1 MLHRLLLK
9 RLVLGAGALAGA
21 SLLASAS
28 ASALAGALNEPP
40 SFFAPLT
47 DIPGVVSWKLLGK
60 ATTVKASKGRMVPK
74 YTPDIRALDNTEVK
88 VQGFMMPLE
97 PGQKQKHFLLTV
109 TSASC
114 PFCLP
119 AGPEGVVEI
128 KSRTPVKF
136 SYAPFILQGKLT
148 VLASDPMGLYYRM
161 TDAIVVPP

>member
-1 MLHRLLLK
+1 MLKIMLLSAGLLL
-9 RLVLGAGALAGA
+9 AG
-21 SLLASAS
+21 SA
-28 ASALAGALNEPP
+28 AAAPADAPP

-47 DIPGVVSWKLLGK
+47 DLPGVVSWKLLGQ
-60 ATTVKASKGRMVPK
+60 ATTVKAKKGRMVPK
-74 YTPDIRALDNTEVK
+74 YTPAISALDNTEVK

-114 PFCLP
+114 PYCLP

-136 SYAPFILQGKLT
+136 SYAPFIVQGKLK

-161 TDAIVVPP
+161 TDAAVVPP

>member
-1 MLHRLLLK
+1 MLKILAYAAALLL
-9 RLVLGAGALAGA
+9 AGTACAA
-21 SLLASAS
+21 PAD
-28 ASALAGALNEPP
+28 EPP

-47 DIPGVVSWKLLGK
+47 DLPGVVSWKLLGQ
-60 ATTVKASKGRMVPK
+60 ATTVKAKKGRMVPH
-74 YTPDIRALDNTEVK
+74 YTPAISALDNTEVK

-128 KSRTPVKF
+128 RSRTPVKF
-136 SYAPFILQGKLT
+136 SYAPFIVQGRLK

-161 TDAIVVPP
+161 TDAAVVPQ

>member
-1 MLHRLLLK
+1 MLKIMLLSAGLLL
-9 RLVLGAGALAGA
+9 AG
-21 SLLASAS
+21 SA
-28 ASALAGALNEPP
+28 AAAPADEPP

-47 DIPGVVSWKLLGK
+47 DLPGVVSWKLLGQ
-60 ATTVKASKGRMVPK
+60 ATTVKAKKGRMVPK
-74 YTPDIRALDNTEVK
+74 YTPAISALDNTEVK

-114 PFCLP
+114 PYCLP

-136 SYAPFILQGKLT
+136 SYAPFIVQGKLK

-161 TDAIVVPP
+161 TDAAVVPP

>member
-1 MLHRLLLK
+1 MLKIMLLSTLLL
-9 RLVLGAGALAGA
+9 LAG
-21 SLLASAS
+21 SA
-28 ASALAGALNEPP
+28 AAAPADEPP

-47 DIPGVVSWKLLGK
+47 DLPGVVSWKLLGQ
-60 ATTVKASKGRMVPK
+60 ATTVKAKRGRMVPK
-74 YTPDIRALDNTEVK
+74 YTPAISALDNTEVK

-114 PFCLP
+114 PYCLP

-136 SYAPFILQGKLT
+136 SYAPFIVQGKLK

-161 TDAIVVPP
+161 TDAAVVPP

>member
-1 MLHRLLLK
+1 MSK
-9 RLVLGAGALAGA
+9 MSKIMVLGACA
-21 SLLASAS
+21 LLATRVQAAPAS
-28 ASALAGALNEPP
+28 EPP

-47 DIPGVVSWKLLGK
+47 EIPGVVSWKLLGQ
-60 ATTVKASKGRMVPK
+60 ATTVKAKKGRMVPH
-74 YTPDIRALDNTEVK
+74 YTPAISALDNTEVK

-119 AGPEGVVEI
+119 AGPEGVVEVR
-128 KSRTPVKF
+128 SRTPVKF
-136 SYAPFILQGKLT
+136 SYAPFIVQGRLK

-161 TDAIVVPP
+161 TDAAVVPQ

>member
-1 MLHRLLLK
+1 MLKIIILSACAL
-9 RLVLGAGALAGA
+9 LAG
-21 SLLASAS
+21 STLAAP
-28 ASALAGALNEPP
+28 APPDEPP

-47 DIPGVVSWKLLGK
+47 DIPGVVSWKLLAR
-60 ATTVKASKGRMVPK
+60 ATTMKAKKGRMVPR
-74 YTPDIRALDNTEVK
+74 YTPEISALDNTEVK

-128 KSRTPVKF
+128 KSRKPVKF
-136 SYAPFILQGKLT
+136 SYGPIIMQGKLS

-161 TDAIVVPP
+161 SDAVVGAE

>member
-1 MLHRLLLK
+1 MLKTIILSVGLLL
-9 RLVLGAGALAGA
+9 AG
-21 SLLASAS
+21 SAC
-28 ASALAGALNEPP
+28 AAPADEPP

-47 DIPGVVSWKLLGK
+47 DLPGVVSWKLLGK
-60 ATTVKASKGRMVPK
+60 ATTVKAKKGRMVPK
-74 YTPDIRALDNTEVK
+74 YTPEIRALDNTEVK

-128 KSRTPVKF
+128 NSAAPVKF
-136 SYAPFILQGKLT
+136 SYAPLIMTGKLT
-148 VLASDPMGLYYRM
+148 VLKSDPMGLYYRISG
-161 TDAIVVPP
+161 ASLVAP

>member
-1 MLHRLLLK
+1 MLK
-9 RLVLGAGALAGA
+9 IMALGACALLAGTA
-21 SLLASAS
+21 CAAP
-28 ASALAGALNEPP
+28 ADEPP

-60 ATTVKASKGRMVPK
+60 ATTVTAKKGRMVPK
-74 YTPDIRALDNTEVK
+74 YTPDISALDNTEVK

-114 PFCLP
+114 AFCLP

-128 KSRTPVKF
+128 RSRAPVKF
-136 SYAPFILQGKLT
+136 SYAPFILQGKLK

-161 TDAIVVPP
+161 TDATVVPP

>member
-1 MLHRLLLK
+1 MMKIKLLSAVLLL
-9 RLVLGAGALAGA
+9 AG
-21 SLLASAS
+21 SA
-28 ASALAGALNEPP
+28 AAARADEPP

-47 DIPGVVSWKLLGK
+47 DLPGVVSWKLLGQ
-60 ATTVKASKGRMVPK
+60 ATTVKAKKGRMVPK
-74 YTPDIRALDNTEVK
+74 YTPAISALDNTEVK

-114 PFCLP
+114 PYCLP

-136 SYAPFILQGKLT
+136 SYAPFIVQGKLK

-161 TDAIVVPP
+161 TDAAVVPP

>member
-1 MLHRLLLK
+1 MSK
-9 RLVLGAGALAGA
+9 MSKIMVLGACA
-21 SLLASAS
+21 LLATGVQAAPAS
-28 ASALAGALNEPP
+28 EPP

-47 DIPGVVSWKLLGK
+47 EIPGVVSWKLLGQ
-60 ATTVKASKGRMVPK
+60 ATTVKAKKGRMVPHF
-74 YTPDIRALDNTEVK
+74 TPAISALDNTEVK

-128 KSRTPVKF
+128 RSRTPVKF
-136 SYAPFILQGKLT
+136 SYAPFIVQGRLK

-161 TDAIVVPP
+161 TDAAVVPQ

>member
-1 MLHRLLLK
+1 MSK
-9 RLVLGAGALAGA
+9 MSKIMVLGACA
-21 SLLASAS
+21 LLATGLQAAPAS
-28 ASALAGALNEPP
+28 EPP

-47 DIPGVVSWKLLGK
+47 EIPGVVSWKLLGQ
-60 ATTVKASKGRMVPK
+60 ATTVKAKKGRMVPH
-74 YTPDIRALDNTEVK
+74 YTPAISALDNTEVK

-128 KSRTPVKF
+128 RSRTPVKF
-136 SYAPFILQGKLT
+136 SYAPFIVQGRLK

-161 TDAIVVPP
+161 TDAAVVPQ

>member
-1 MLHRLLLK
+1 MLKIIILCACLLL
-9 RLVLGAGALAGA
+9 AG
-21 SLLASAS
+21 SA
-28 ASALAGALNEPP
+28 AAAPADEPP

-47 DIPGVVSWKLLGK
+47 DVPGVVSWKLLGQ
-60 ATTVKASKGRMVPK
+60 ATTVKAKKGRMVPK
-74 YTPDIRALDNTEVK
+74 YTPAISALDNTNVK

-114 PFCLP
+114 PYCLP

-136 SYAPFILQGKLT
+136 SYAPFIVQGKLK

-161 TDAIVVPP
+161 TDAAVVTP

>member
-1 MLHRLLLK
+1 MSK
-9 RLVLGAGALAGA
+9 MSKIMVLGACA
-21 SLLASAS
+21 LLATGLQAAPAS
-28 ASALAGALNEPP
+28 EPP

-47 DIPGVVSWKLLGK
+47 EIPGVVSWKLLGQ
-60 ATTVKASKGRMVPK
+60 ATTVKAKKGRMVPH
-74 YTPDIRALDNTEVK
+74 YTPAISALDNTEVK

-128 KSRTPVKF
+128 RSRTPVKF
-136 SYAPFILQGKLT
+136 SYAPFIVQGRLK
-148 VLASDPMGLYYRM
+148 VLPSDPMGLYYRM
-161 TDAIVVPP
+161 TDAAVVPQ

>member
-1 MLHRLLLK
+1 MLNIMMLSAGLLL
-9 RLVLGAGALAGA
+9 AG
-21 SLLASAS
+21 
-28 ASALAGALNEPP
+28 SALAAPADEPP

-47 DIPGVVSWKLLGK
+47 DIPGVVSWKLLGQ
-60 ATTVKASKGRMVPK
+60 ATTVKAKKGRMVPK
-74 YTPDIRALDNTEVK
+74 YTPKISALDNTEVK
-88 VQGFMMPLE
+88 VQGFMMPLQ

-128 KSRTPVKF
+128 NSRTPVKF
-136 SYAPFILQGKLT
+136 SYAPFIVQGKLK

-161 TDAIVVPP
+161 TDAAVVPQ

>member
-1 MLHRLLLK
+1 MLKIKLLSAVLLL
-9 RLVLGAGALAGA
+9 AG
-21 SLLASAS
+21 SA
-28 ASALAGALNEPP
+28 AAARADEPP

-47 DIPGVVSWKLLGK
+47 DLPGVVSWKLLGH
-60 ATTVKASKGRMVPK
+60 ATTVKAKKGRMVPK
-74 YTPDIRALDNTEVK
+74 YTPAISALDNTEVK

-114 PFCLP
+114 PYCLP

-136 SYAPFILQGKLT
+136 SYAPFIVQGKLK

-161 TDAIVVPP
+161 TDAAVVPP

>member
-1 MLHRLLLK
+1 MLKIMLLSVGLLL
-9 RLVLGAGALAGA
+9 AG
-21 SLLASAS
+21 SAC
-28 ASALAGALNEPP
+28 AAPADEPP

-47 DIPGVVSWKLLGK
+47 DLPGVVSWKLLGK
-60 ATTVKASKGRMVPK
+60 ATTVKAKKGRMVPK
-74 YTPDIRALDNTEVK
+74 YTSEISALDNTDVK

-136 SYAPFILQGKLT
+136 SYAPFIVQGKLK

-161 TDAIVVPP
+161 TDAAVVPQ

>member
-1 MLHRLLLK
+1 MSK
-9 RLVLGAGALAGA
+9 MSKIMVLGACA
-21 SLLASAS
+21 LLATGVQAAPAS
-28 ASALAGALNEPP
+28 EPP

-47 DIPGVVSWKLLGK
+47 EIPGVVSWKLLGQ
-60 ATTVKASKGRMVPK
+60 ATTVKAKKGRMVPH
-74 YTPDIRALDNTEVK
+74 YTPAISALDNSEVK

-128 KSRTPVKF
+128 RSRTPVKF
-136 SYAPFILQGKLT
+136 SYAPFIVQGRLK

-161 TDAIVVPP
+161 TDAAVVPQ

>member
-1 MLHRLLLK
+1 MLKIIVLSACALL
-9 RLVLGAGALAGA
+9 
-21 SLLASAS
+21 SAS
-28 ASALAGALNEPP
+28 ASTFAMAGAVEQPP
-40 SFFAPLT
+40 SLFAPLT
-47 DIPGVVSWKLLGK
+47 DIPGVVSWSLLGK
-60 ATTVKASKGRMVPK
+60 ATTVKAKKGRMVPQ
-74 YTPDIRALDNTEVK
+74 YTPEISALDNTDVK

-136 SYAPFILQGKLT
+136 TYAPIVMQGKFK
-148 VLASDPMGLYYRM
+148 VLANDSMGLYYRI
-161 TDAIVVPP
+161 TDAAVGSE

>member
-1 MLHRLLLK
+1 MLKIIALCACLLL
-9 RLVLGAGALAGA
+9 AGIAAA
-21 SLLASAS
+21 APAD
-28 ASALAGALNEPP
+28 EPP

-47 DIPGVVSWKLLGK
+47 DVPGVVSWKLLGQ
-60 ATTVKASKGRMVPK
+60 ATTVKAKKGRMVPK
-74 YTPDIRALDNTEVK
+74 YTPAISALDNTNVK

-114 PFCLP
+114 PYCLP

-128 KSRTPVKF
+128 TSRTPVKF
-136 SYAPFILQGKLT
+136 SYAPFIVQGKLK

-161 TDAIVVPP
+161 TDAAVVTP

>member
-1 MLHRLLLK
+1 MLKIMLLSAGLLL
-9 RLVLGAGALAGA
+9 AG
-21 SLLASAS
+21 SA
-28 ASALAGALNEPP
+28 AAAPADEPP

-47 DIPGVVSWKLLGK
+47 DLPGVVSWKLLGQ
-60 ATTVKASKGRMVPK
+60 ATTVKAKKGRMVPK
-74 YTPDIRALDNTEVK
+74 YTPAISALDNTEVK

-114 PFCLP
+114 PYCLP

-136 SYAPFILQGKLT
+136 SYAPFIVQSKLK

-161 TDAIVVPP
+161 TDAAVVPP

>member
-1 MLHRLLLK
+1 MLKIMLLSAGLLL
-9 RLVLGAGALAGA
+9 AG
-21 SLLASAS
+21 SAT
-28 ASALAGALNEPP
+28 AAPADEPP

-47 DIPGVVSWKLLGK
+47 DLPGVVSWKLLGQ
-60 ATTVKASKGRMVPK
+60 ATTVKAKKGCMVPK
-74 YTPDIRALDNTEVK
+74 YTPAISALDNTEVK

-114 PFCLP
+114 PYCLP

-136 SYAPFILQGKLT
+136 SYAPFIVQGKLK

-161 TDAIVVPP
+161 TDAAVVPQ

>member
-1 MLHRLLLK
+1 MKIMLLSTGLLL
-9 RLVLGAGALAGA
+9 AGIATAA
-21 SLLASAS
+21 PAD
-28 ASALAGALNEPP
+28 EPP

-47 DIPGVVSWKLLGK
+47 ELPGVVSWKLLGK
-60 ATTVKASKGRMVPK
+60 ATTVTAKKGHMVPK
-74 YTPDIRALDNTEVK
+74 YTAEISALDNTEVK

-97 PGQKQKHFLLTV
+97 AGQKHKHFLLTV

-114 PFCLP
+114 SFCLP

-136 SYAPFILQGKLT
+136 SYAPFIVQGKLK

-161 TDAIVVPP
+161 TDAAVVPQ

>member
-1 MLHRLLLK
+1 MSKLSK
-9 RLVLGAGALAGA
+9 IMVLGACA
-21 SLLASAS
+21 LLATGVQAAPAS
-28 ASALAGALNEPP
+28 EPP

-47 DIPGVVSWKLLGK
+47 EIPGVVSWKLLGQ
-60 ATTVKASKGRMVPK
+60 ATTVKAKKGRMVPH
-74 YTPDIRALDNTEVK
+74 YTPAISALDNTEVK

-128 KSRTPVKF
+128 RSRTPVKF
-136 SYAPFILQGKLT
+136 SYAPFIVQGRLK

-161 TDAIVVPP
+161 TDAAVVPQ

>member
-1 MLHRLLLK
+1 MLKIMLLSAGLLL
-9 RLVLGAGALAGA
+9 AG
-21 SLLASAS
+21 SA
-28 ASALAGALNEPP
+28 AAAPADEPP

-47 DIPGVVSWKLLGK
+47 DLPGVVSWKLLGQ
-60 ATTVKASKGRMVPK
+60 ATTVKAKKGRMVPK
-74 YTPDIRALDNTEVK
+74 YTPAISALDNTEVK

-114 PFCLP
+114 PYCLP

-136 SYAPFILQGKLT
+136 SYAPFIVQGKLK
-148 VLASDPMGLYYRM
+148 VLTSDPMGLYYRM
-161 TDAIVVPP
+161 TDAAVVPP

>member
-1 MLHRLLLK
+1 MSK
-9 RLVLGAGALAGA
+9 MAKIMVLGACA
-21 SLLASAS
+21 LLATGVQAAPAS
-28 ASALAGALNEPP
+28 EPP

-47 DIPGVVSWKLLGK
+47 EIPGVVSWKLLGQ
-60 ATTVKASKGRMVPK
+60 ATTVKAKKGRMVPH
-74 YTPDIRALDNTEVK
+74 YTPAISALDNSEVK

-128 KSRTPVKF
+128 RSRTPVKF
-136 SYAPFILQGKLT
+136 SYAPFIVQGRLK

-161 TDAIVVPP
+161 TDAAVVPQ

>member
-1 MLHRLLLK
+1 MSK
-9 RLVLGAGALAGA
+9 MSKIMVLGACA
-21 SLLASAS
+21 LLATGVQAAPAS
-28 ASALAGALNEPP
+28 EPP

-47 DIPGVVSWKLLGK
+47 EIPGVVSWKLLGQ
-60 ATTVKASKGRMVPK
+60 ATTVKAKKGRMVPH
-74 YTPDIRALDNTEVK
+74 YTPEISALDNTEVK

-128 KSRTPVKF
+128 RSRTPVKF
-136 SYAPFILQGKLT
+136 SYAPFIVQGRLK

-161 TDAIVVPP
+161 TDAAVVPQ

>member
-1 MLHRLLLK
+1 MLKIKLLSAVLLL
-9 RLVLGAGALAGA
+9 AG
-21 SLLASAS
+21 SA
-28 ASALAGALNEPP
+28 AAARADEPP

-47 DIPGVVSWKLLGK
+47 DLPGVVSWKLLGQ
-60 ATTVKASKGRMVPK
+60 ATTVKAKKGRMVPK
-74 YTPDIRALDNTEVK
+74 YTPAISALDNTEVK

-114 PFCLP
+114 PYCLP

-136 SYAPFILQGKLT
+136 SYAPFIVQGKLK

-161 TDAIVVPP
+161 TDAAVVPP

>member
-1 MLHRLLLK
+1 MLKIMALSACALLA
-9 RLVLGAGALAGA
+9 GTAGATPAD
-21 SLLASAS
+21 
-28 ASALAGALNEPP
+28 EPP

-47 DIPGVVSWKLLGK
+47 DLPGVVSWKLLGQ
-60 ATTVKASKGRMVPK
+60 ATTVKAKKGRMVPK
-74 YTPDIRALDNTEVK
+74 YTPAISALDNTEVK

-97 PGQKQKHFLLTV
+97 PGQKQKHFLLTI

-128 KSRTPVKF
+128 KSKTPVKF
-136 SYAPFILQGKLT
+136 SYAPFIVQGKLK

-161 TDAIVVPP
+161 TDAAVVPQ

>member
-1 MLHRLLLK
+1 MLKIKLLSAVLLL
-9 RLVLGAGALAGA
+9 AG
-21 SLLASAS
+21 SA
-28 ASALAGALNEPP
+28 AAARADEPP

-47 DIPGVVSWKLLGK
+47 DLPGVVSWKLLGQ
-60 ATTVKASKGRMVPK
+60 ATTVKAKKGRMVPK
-74 YTPDIRALDNTEVK
+74 YTPAISALDNTEVK

-114 PFCLP
+114 PYCLP

-136 SYAPFILQGKLT
+136 SYAPVIVQGKLK

-161 TDAIVVPP
+161 TDAAVVPP

>member
-1 MLHRLLLK
+1 MLKIMLLSTLLL
-9 RLVLGAGALAGA
+9 LAG
-21 SLLASAS
+21 SAT
-28 ASALAGALNEPP
+28 AAPADEPP

-47 DIPGVVSWKLLGK
+47 DLPGVVSWKLLGQ
-60 ATTVKASKGRMVPK
+60 ATTVKAKKGRMVPK
-74 YTPDIRALDNTEVK
+74 YTPAISALDNTEVK

-114 PFCLP
+114 PYCLP

-136 SYAPFILQGKLT
+136 SYAPFIMQGKLK

-161 TDAIVVPP
+161 TDAAVVPP

>member
-1 MLHRLLLK
+1 MLK
-9 RLVLGAGALAGA
+9 CIVFAAGV
-21 SLLASAS
+21 LLASD
-28 ASALAGALNEPP
+28 GAAAPADEPP

-47 DIPGVVSWKLLGK
+47 DIPGVVSWKLLGQ
-60 ATTVKASKGRMVPK
+60 ATTLKAKKGRMVPH
-74 YTPDIRALDNTEVK
+74 YPPAISALDNTEVK

-128 KSRTPVKF
+128 KSRTAVKF
-136 SYAPFILQGKLT
+136 SYAPFIVQGRLK

-161 TDAIVVPP
+161 TDASVVTP